1 MKRLSLACLALVAL
15 GFAAPLHAEK
25 FLVGDPLLVDRDDLP
40 VERPGSVELSTAW
53 DVIEH
58 SVSHRP
64 SGRIPP
70 AMNVNTLGE
79 VPDSSWFENRI
90 GAREMSVEELTRGPG
105 RGDGPLMDAKWTV
118 TGGKSEGITPGFTI
132 RDGRGDVYF
141 VKFDPIAYPNLATS
155 ADVIATRF
163 FHAFG
168 YSVPEVTLAY
178 FRPEQLEIAPEARIA
193 VRGGKPRAL
202 MPEDLKRIL
211 DRVPHLPDG
220 RVRCVASKRLAGE
233 ALGPHKYFGTRTDD
247 PNDLF
252 PHEHRRELRGYR
264 VFSAWLNHDD
274 SRGLNS
280 LDVYVAEAHLG
291 HVKHHLIDFS
301 SALGAG
307 SDAERNV
314 APQGLRPGN
323 EYIVDMGPILR
334 TAASFGFWERP
345 WRNVKY
351 EEFPEVGRIEA
362 DLFDPDAWKPE
373 YPNPAFERMLAA
385 DAFWAARIV
394 ARFSDEAVRALVH
407 TGQFTDPVAEKH
419 LADTLIRRRDK
430 IVARYFR
437 SMNPLT
443 EFRLAGAADAPAL
456 EFENPAEVAG
466 LGKAEA
472 YEYQWFTLD
481 NRTGRLDP
489 LPSKGETGITS
500 LRLPPGTHSYV
511 MARLRTRSATVPAW
525 QKSVD
530 VYVSKLGGVP
540 RIVGIERE
548 E

>member
-1 MKRLSLACLALVAL
+1 MKRLGLACLAL
-15 GFAAPLHAEK
+15 AAFSLASPLRAEK
-25 FLVGDPLLVDRDDLP
+25 FLADDPLSVDRDDLP
-40 VERPGSVELSTAW
+40 AEKPGSIELSTAW
-53 DVIEH
+53 GVIEH
-58 SVSHRP
+58 SFSHRP

-90 GAREMSVEELTRGPG
+90 GVREMSLEELTRGPG

-118 TGGKSEGITPGFTI
+118 IAGKSQGITPGLTI

-141 VKFDPIAYPNLATS
+141 VKFDPIPYPNLSTS
-155 ADVIATRF
+155 ADVIVTRF
-163 FHAFG
+163 FHALG
-168 YSVPEVTLAY
+168 YFVPEVTLAY
-178 FRPEQLEIAPEARIA
+178 FRPDQLELAPEAKLA
-193 VRGGKPRAL
+193 VHGGKRRKL
-202 MPEDLKRIL
+202 MPEDLKGIL
-211 DRVPHLPDG
+211 DQVPQLPDG
-220 RVRCVASKRLAGE
+220 RVRCVASKRLVGE
-233 ALGPHKYFGTRTDD
+233 ALGPHKYVGTRSDD

-274 SRGLNS
+274 SRDVNS
-280 LDVYVAEAHLG
+280 LDVYLADADGG

-307 SDAERNV
+307 SDAERNI
-314 APQGLRPGN
+314 APQGLRAGN
-323 EYIVDMGPILR
+323 EYVVDMGPILK

-345 WRNVKY
+345 WRKLRY

-362 DLFDPDAWKPE
+362 AFFDPDAWKPE
-373 YPNPAFERMLAA
+373 YPNPAFERMQPA

-407 TGQFTDPVAEKH
+407 TGQFSDPAAEKH

-443 EFRLAGAADAPAL
+443 GFRLAGGDDAPAL
-456 EFENPAEVAG
+456 EFENTGEQAG

-472 YEYQWFTLD
+472 YEYEWFTLD
-481 NRTGRLDP
+481 NRTGRLDR
-489 LPSKGETGITS
+489 LPSKGETGVTS
-500 LRLPPGTHSYV
+500 LPLPPGGHSYL
-511 MARLRTRSATVPAW
+511 MARIRVRSATLPAW
-525 QKSVD
+525 RKRVD
-530 VYVSKLGGVP
+530 VYVRKEAGSPHV
-540 RIVGIERE
+540 VGLERE